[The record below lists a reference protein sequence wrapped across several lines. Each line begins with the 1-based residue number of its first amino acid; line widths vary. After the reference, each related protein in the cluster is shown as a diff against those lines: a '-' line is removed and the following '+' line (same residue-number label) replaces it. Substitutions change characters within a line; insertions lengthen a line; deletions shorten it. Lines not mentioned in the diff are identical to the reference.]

1 MEDMSMKNYINRL
14 ILAAASI
21 LLGAGTA
28 TAQDALTIEGSV
40 KNATVTVYKADAK
53 PTEAPSGATATTIA
67 PGEWIILKVTP
78 KSGYWIYD
86 DIITIQRA
94 GSIGGA
100 ESRGTGAIIVP
111 KHPTALSGN
120 KTDGTGCYYLQIPAE
135 WKKADGYI
143 KVIIGGEAIPKVD
156 ISKATLSGTTLTAT
170 TGDWTVNITFDALS
184 FTYTGSVQGPAIDP
198 FSLTNGGKSYFI
210 YGKHVSI
217 SGSGIEAG
225 TYKATLT
232 SKDDGCL
239 KGTKTVDFEITQ
251 EAGSIYYNTTSVTK
265 TYGDDAFTNSLSKF
279 GDGTVKY
286 SISPATGI
294 ATVDETT
301 GEVTITGCGDAAY

>member
-1 MEDMSMKNYINRL
+1 MKNYINRL

-21 LLGAGTA
+21 LLGVGTA
-28 TAQDALTIEGSV
+28 TAEDDLAIEGSV
-40 KNATVTVYKADAK
+40 ANATVAVYKANDK

-67 PGEWIILKVTP
+67 PGELIILKVTP

-86 DIITIQRA
+86 DIITIQPA

-120 KTDGTGCYYLQIPAE
+120 ETDGTGCYYLQIPAE

-170 TGDWTVNITFDALS
+170 TGDSKVEIKFDALS
-184 FTYTGSVQGPAIDP
+184 FPYTISVQGPAIES

-225 TYKATLT
+225 TYEATLT

-239 KGTKTVDFEITQ
+239 TGTKTVSFEITQ
-251 EAGSIYYNTTSVTK
+251 DAGSIYYNTTSVTK
-265 TYGDDAFTNSLSKF
+265 TYGDDAFTNSLYKV
-279 GDGTVKY
+279 GDGTVTY
-286 SISPATGI
+286 SILPTGKI
-294 ATVDETT
+294 IPTPPRPPPTR
-301 GEVTITGCGDAAY
+301 